1 MKLRL
6 IECYV
11 PKGIFAGLESS
22 ISEKSLE
29 QIIWSSVNEERNQ
42 TVIKILTTLSY
53 AEVVMDELSTAYGGS
68 NFRMITL
75 SPTSVFPPIKEDE
88 EEKEKEKESAGVEKK
103 KDEKVVVD
111 EKLVERFTRAE
122 ILSKMEDFSR
132 ISKESI
138 LMLILSAIVASIGL
152 WKNDV
157 AIIIASMIIAPLL
170 GPNIAL
176 SFSVSVMDF
185 KLAEKSLK
193 NLILGISLVL
203 VFSIF
208 LGNIIPISPEYPQIA
223 SRMDLGFYNI
233 IIALSAGIIGT
244 LSVLI
249 CGISSSVVGVMIAIA
264 LIPPLVA
271 FGLMV
276 GSGYYIESLP
286 IGILF
291 ITNIVAVNFCSVLL
305 FFLYGVT
312 PYKWWEKEKA
322 KNFTIV
328 TLIFWLLALLF
339 MAGIIIYRENIIN
352 LFI

>member
-22 ISEKSLE
+22 VSEESLDK
-29 QIIWSSVNEERNQ
+29 IIWSSVNEERNQ
-42 TVIKILTTLSY
+42 TVIKILTTLSC
-53 AEVVMDELSTAYGGS
+53 AESITDELSTAYGGS
-68 NFRMITL
+68 NFRIFTL
-75 SPTSVFPPIKEDE
+75 SPTSTYPRLLE
-88 EEKEKEKESAGVEKK
+88 EEKEESNETNNEDKKEK
-103 KDEKVVVD
+103 
-111 EKLVERFTRAE
+111 LTERFTRGE
-122 ILSKMEDFSR
+122 ILSKMEDFSK
-132 ISKESI
+132 ITKEYI

-176 SFSVSVMDF
+176 SFSVSVADF
-185 KLAEKSLK
+185 ELAKKSLK
-193 NLILGISLVL
+193 NLILGVSLVL
-203 VFSIF
+203 IFSIF
-208 LGNIIPISPEYPQIA
+208 LGHIIPITPEYPQIA
-223 SRMDLGFYNI
+223 SRMDLGLYNVL
-233 IIALSAGIIGT
+233 IALSAGIIGT

-249 CGISSSVVGVMIAIA
+249 SGISSSVVGVMIAVA

-271 FGLMV
+271 FGLML
-276 GSGYYIESLP
+276 GAGYYLEALP
-286 IGILF
+286 IMILF
-291 ITNIVAVNFCSVLL
+291 IMNIVAVNFCSVLL
-305 FFLYGVT
+305 FFVYGIT

-322 KNFTIV
+322 KTFTIF

-352 LFI
+352 LFV

>member
-22 ISEKSLE
+22 VSEKSLE

-53 AEVVMDELSTAYGGS
+53 AEVITDELSTAYGGS
-68 NFRMITL
+68 NYRMFTL
-75 SPTSVFPPIKEDE
+75 SPTSVVPPIKEE
-88 EEKEKEKESAGVEKK
+88 ELEKEKEDAGIEKK
-103 KDEKVVVD
+103 EE
-111 EKLVERFTRAE
+111 EKLVERFTRGE
-122 ILSKMEDFSR
+122 ILSKMQDFST
-132 ISKESI
+132 ISKESV

-176 SFSVSVMDF
+176 SFSVSVVDVE
-185 KLAEKSLK
+185 LAKKSLK

-291 ITNIVAVNFCSVLL
+291 VTNIVAVNFCSVLL
-305 FFLYGVT
+305 FFVYGVT

-322 KNFTIV
+322 KKFTIV

-339 MAGIIIYRENIIN
+339 MAIVIIYRENIIN